1 MNRIATE
8 FLTLCFMPEETIA
21 VLLRNE
27 KTAKTQ
33 QRIVRI
39 ETAVA
44 PNYMSWLSFE
54 NRQGANIYVSANPL
68 LAGSR
73 KRTKASIAS
82 IRHLYLDLDVDGA
95 TTLTALRSSKL
106 IPQATAIIRTSADKY
121 QVIWRVEGFDF
132 SEQEVTLKLLASAF
146 RGDPACTDCNR
157 VLRIPGFLNCK
168 YEPASPV
175 AVQYI
180 SDAKYCPADFRLNDI
195 AETENVVATS
205 GRRACSETI
214 TNSEHDWAWILQQL
228 ARGREAAQL
237 TVELASRRSDKP
249 NPLYYAQRTV
259 DMASARLWLSEGR
272 SVEQV
277 TAALE
282 DRRSSEIPATIRI
295 ARSREIAITAKR
307 MLARRNIA

>member
-8 FLTLCFMPEETIA
+8 FLTRCFTPGETIA
-21 VLLRNE
+21 VLLCNE
-27 KTAKTQ
+27 KTAKIQ
-33 QRIVRI
+33 QRIVTI

-68 LAGSR
+68 LGGSR

-82 IRHLYLDLDVDGA
+82 MRHLYLDLDVDGA
-95 TTLTALRSSKL
+95 SSLKALRSSKL
-106 IPQATAIIRTSADKY
+106 VPQPTAIIRTSVNKF
-121 QVIWRVEGFDF
+121 QVIWRVEEFDF
-132 SEQEVTLKLLASAF
+132 SEQETTLKLLASAF

-168 YEPASPV
+168 YEPAWPV

-180 SDAKYCPADFRLNDI
+180 SDAKHRPADFRFTDI
-195 AETENVVATS
+195 AESENVGATS
-205 GRRACSETI
+205 RRRACSETT

-228 ARGREAAQL
+228 AQGREAAQL

-272 SVEQV
+272 SVDEV
-277 TAALE
+277 ASALE
-282 DRRSSEIPATIRI
+282 SRRSNEIPAAIRI
-295 ARSREIAITAKR
+295 ARSREIAATAKR